1 MCAFVPIKMLR
12 HFAHLPEDVFDGCQ
26 HVQILGS
33 SIHSTFEGWRS
44 YQAGDFAFKVV
55 IIFCYARSHHGTASC
70 RRVEK
75 CHGLILFETSIE
87 KQQKT
92 CLEKIMFMIIMS
104 KLIN

>member
-44 YQAGDFAFKVV
+44 YQAGDLAFKVV
-55 IIFCYARSHHGTASC
+55 IIFVTPEVIMAGYLPADKNAMDSSC
-70 RRVEK
+70 
-75 CHGLILFETSIE
+75 L
-87 KQQKT
+87 
-92 CLEKIMFMIIMS
+92 
-104 KLIN
+104 KLA